1 MIYKYDR
8 FYDEHPFAKCHNGF
22 FLQIEAKSITIP
34 LKSDSMEINSV
45 KK

>member
-8 FYDEHPFAKCHNGF
+8 LYDEYAFAKCHNGF
-22 FLQIEAKSITIP
+22 FLQIESKSITFM
-34 LKSDSMEINSV
+34 LKCDSMEINSV